1 MADRIEPF
9 TVLIPAGTA
18 IAAPQ
23 VTDMPFDDGIVTQIN
38 ITVPPGPSGFV
49 GFQLTHKGGKVIPS
63 TGNTFIIADDRQ
75 IAWPV
80 SNMPQAS
87 GWQLRGYNTDVFPHT
102 LYIEFMID
110 EIPVAAAP
118 SVTLVPIG

>member
-23 VTDMPFDDGIVTQIN
+23 VSALDFDDGIVTQIN

-49 GFQLTHKGGKVIPS
+49 GFQFTHKGGKVIPS

-80 SNMPQAS
+80 SNMPTAS
-87 GWQLRGYNTDVFPHT
+87 GWQLRAYNTDIYPHT

-110 EIPVAAAP
+110 EIPVAPPA